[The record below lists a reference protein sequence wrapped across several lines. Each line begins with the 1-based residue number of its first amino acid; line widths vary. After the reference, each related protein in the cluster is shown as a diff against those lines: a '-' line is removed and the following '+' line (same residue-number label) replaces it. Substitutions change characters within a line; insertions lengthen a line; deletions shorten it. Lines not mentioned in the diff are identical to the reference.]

1 MAESFEIPT
10 TNIFKFNIPFSGG
23 GYMRLLPLKLLKKI
37 IEEMENKKNPIFFYL
52 HPFELSKKKILK
64 KNIPIHTLL
73 RMSIGRAEMSKKLYN
88 LVYFMKNRGWKF
100 KTFKEL
106 QQNG

>member
-1 MAESFEIPT
+1 
-10 TNIFKFNIPFSGG
+10 
-23 GYMRLLPLKLLKKI
+23 
-37 IEEMENKKNPIFFYL
+37 MENKKNPIFFYL
-52 HPFELSKKKILK
+52 HPFELSKKKIIK